1 MAFIRKWKTNGD
13 EYAASLHALPPYR
26 AAPPFEIGFAVTLR
40 HAEAGFWIFGAPI
53 VALELSFERTY
64 HRFFAGV
71 LCLCVSGTREVNVR
85 RTES

>member
-1 MAFIRKWKTNGD
+1 MAFIRKWNTARD
-13 EYAASLHALPPYR
+13 EYAVSLHALHPYR
-26 AAPPFEIGFAVTLR
+26 AAPPFEIGFAITLR

-71 LCLCVSGTREVNVR
+71 LCLCVSGIREVNGR